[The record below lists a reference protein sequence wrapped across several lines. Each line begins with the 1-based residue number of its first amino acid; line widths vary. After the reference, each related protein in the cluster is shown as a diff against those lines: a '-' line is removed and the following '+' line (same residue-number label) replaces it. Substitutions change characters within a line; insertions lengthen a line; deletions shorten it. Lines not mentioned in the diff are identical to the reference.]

1 MERLKEKERAKAHH
15 QWHPPSH
22 ASRQRSHLTTASKH
36 KPHSFRFPREGVCLR
51 LGSSPPPRAAHTAT
65 INTRT
70 CNVVLINSS
79 RTHRVI
85 ISASITITQE
95 RESTRSLLCLYLSRL
110 PYRAHSHTH
119 ITSTSSL
126 IATLSLALI
135 LVLCLKLQTT
145 IVSLVHNTQFKR
157 FLLIHVKR
165 G

>member
-1 MERLKEKERAKAHH
+1 MEMECKRRLTRKGQWYDKRGDSLERDRDREMERLKEKERAKAHH

-70 CNVVLINSS
+70 CNVVHVLINSS

-119 ITSTSSL
+119 
-126 IATLSLALI
+126 TLH
-135 LVLCLKLQTT
+135 QP
-145 IVSLVHNTQFKR
+145 R
-157 FLLIHVKR
+157 P
-165 G
+165 